1 MQRDVAATIAFEQA
15 RAGLLSEA
23 EQSDP
28 SVGSKRRRTDQA
40 EASPPPPPARSFS
53 SKYRGV
59 SWHSQTGK
67 WKAQIKVLG
76 KDVNLGRHISE
87 EAAAKAYD
95 KAAICARGKQQ
106 AKLNFSLDDYN
117 EELEQLES
125 ITVAELA
132 PLLRGEE
139 ERLQAQ
145 TSRYHGVRQNKRSE
159 KWESYI
165 RVAGKHLHL
174 GCHDSEVAAAQAF
187 DQAVMLRHVY
197 CRGGDNPQP
206 LVTNFAPEYYQEL
219 LQQVLGG
226 NEDVVV
232 TSGKKAPTNTSAFFQ
247 LEDKYVQQLLQ
258 RCQHIDKSTC

>member
-1 MQRDVAATIAFEQA
+1 MEKMQRVDAAAVDVENL
-15 RAGLLSEA
+15 RPGLLSET
-23 EQSDP
+23 ETSDP
-28 SVGSKRRRTDQA
+28 SVVSKRRRLD
-40 EASPPPPPARSFS
+40 PPHAGPSSRSFS

-59 SWHSQTGK
+59 SWHNQTGK

-76 KDVNLGRHISE
+76 KDVNLGRHVAE
-87 EAAAKAYD
+87 DDAARAYD
-95 KAAICARGKQQ
+95 KAAICARGKEV
-106 AKLNFSLDDYN
+106 AKLNFSIVDYSD
-117 EELEQLES
+117 ELEHLQS
-125 ITVAELA
+125 ATVAELA

-145 TSRYHGVRQNKRSE
+145 TSRFHGVRQNKRSE

-165 RVAGKHLHL
+165 RVAGKHQHL
-174 GCHDSEVAAAQAF
+174 GCHDSETAAAQAF

-197 CRGGDNPQP
+197 CRDSENPSP
-206 LVTNFAPEYYQEL
+206 LVTNFPPEYYQGL

-232 TSGKKAPTNTSAFFQ
+232 TAGKKGPNTDNAFFQ

-258 RCQHIDKSTC
+258 RCQEQQRS